1 MLKYAYNTLV
11 YGEEPISR
19 GIERIAR
26 FGYDAVELV
35 GEPTTFDL
43 AQLKR
48 DLAAHEIPASSI
60 ISIFTP
66 ERDLISSDP
75 DIRRATV
82 AYTKKNVDF
91 AAEVGAGIVTL
102 TPQACMK
109 IIAEAP
115 REQEWAWAVEG
126 AREIAQ
132 YAGDKGVTIV
142 VEPWNRYEC
151 YLINRLEQSI
161 AFVDEVGLDSIRC
174 MADTF
179 HMSIED
185 RDIADAIRAAGSR
198 LAHVHLADSNRAA
211 PGRGH
216 LDFKPIVE
224 ALRDIQFTG
233 YASFELLPAA
243 GDVFGVL
250 KGGKAPEFF
259 DQYTEESIRYMKKVE
274 ADLGLAQS

>member
-11 YGEEPISR
+11 YGDEPISK

-26 FGYDAVELV
+26 SGYDAVELV
-35 GEPTTFDL
+35 GEPSQFNLDQLKSDL
-43 AQLKR
+43 ASHR
-48 DLAAHEIPASSI
+48 IPVSSI
-60 ISIFTP
+60 VSIYTP
-66 ERDLISSDP
+66 ERDLISSNP
-75 DIRRATV
+75 SVRANTV
-82 AYTKKNVDF
+82 TYVKGNIDF
-91 AAEVGAGIVTL
+91 AVEIGAGIVTL

-115 REQEWAWAVEG
+115 RQQEWAWAVEG
-126 AREIAQ
+126 AKQIAE
-132 YAGDKGVTIV
+132 YAGEKGVRVV
-142 VEPWNRYEC
+142 VEPWNRYEA

-161 AFVDEVGLDSIRC
+161 AFVDEVGLPSIGC

-179 HMSIED
+179 HMGIED
-185 RDIADAIRAAGSR
+185 RDIAGAIREAGSR

-216 LDFKPIVE
+216 LDFTPIVE
-224 ALRDIQFTG
+224 ALRDINYSG

-250 KGGKAPEFF
+250 KGGDAPEFF
-259 DQYTEESIRYMKKVE
+259 DQYTAESITYMKNIE
-274 ADLGLAQS
+274 SELGLR

>member
-11 YGEEPISR
+11 YGDEPISK
-19 GIERIAR
+19 GIERIAK

-35 GEPTTFDL
+35 GEPAEFDL
-43 AQLKR
+43 DQLKN
-48 DLAAHEIPASSI
+48 DLAAHDIPVSSI
-60 ISIFTP
+60 ISIYTP
-66 ERDLISSDP
+66 ERDLISSNP
-75 DIRRATV
+75 DIRQATV
-82 AYTKKNVDF
+82 TYVKGNIDF
-91 AAEVGAGIVTL
+91 AVEIGAGIVTL

-115 REQEWAWAVEG
+115 RDQEWAWAVDG
-126 AREIAQ
+126 ARQIAE
-132 YAGDKGVTIV
+132 YAGEKGVKIV

-151 YLINRLEQSI
+151 YIINRLEQSI
-161 AFVDEVGLDSIRC
+161 AFVDEVGLPSIGC

-179 HMSIED
+179 HMGIEE
-185 RDIADAIRAAGSR
+185 RDIAAAIRAAGSR
-198 LAHVHLADSNRAA
+198 LTHVHLADSNRAA

-216 LDFKPIVE
+216 IEFKPIVE
-224 ALRDIQFTG
+224 ALHDINFSG

-259 DQYTEESIRYMKKVE
+259 DQYTEESINYMKKVE
-274 ADLGLAQS
+274 AELGLR